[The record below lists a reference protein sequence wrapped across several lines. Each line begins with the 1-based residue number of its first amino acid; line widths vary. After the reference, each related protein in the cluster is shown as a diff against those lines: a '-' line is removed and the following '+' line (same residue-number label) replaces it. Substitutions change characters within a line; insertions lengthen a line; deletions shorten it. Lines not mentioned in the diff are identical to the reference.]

1 MLFGIFFNCMNIKK
15 NNNVFI
21 RMVLR
26 VYVSQYI
33 ISDVKTNNITA
44 EKSLFVSFF
53 FKYRK
58 VIHNVDSVTNAI
70 SPINKNGYVI
80 TKYTGM
86 QPG

>member
-1 MLFGIFFNCMNIKK
+1 
-15 NNNVFI
+15 
-21 RMVLR
+21 MVLR

-44 EKSLFVSFF
+44 EKSLFVSLF

-58 VIHNVDSVTNAI
+58 VIHNADSVTNAI

-80 TKYTGM
+80 AKYTGM